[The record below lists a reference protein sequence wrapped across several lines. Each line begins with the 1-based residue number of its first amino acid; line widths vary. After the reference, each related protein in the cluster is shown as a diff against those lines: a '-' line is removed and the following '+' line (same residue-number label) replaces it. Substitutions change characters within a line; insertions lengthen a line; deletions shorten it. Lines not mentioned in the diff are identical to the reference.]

1 MNVLF
6 VVPWDNLGGVCAVVD
21 RVATHLSARGHSV
34 CLLLPGTSNWPV
46 EGVSRQGHRTFRLNV
61 RPPSLA
67 AHPLRSRFSF
77 GLTLPTTLLG
87 LATLVR
93 RLRIDVVNVH
103 FPDDAT
109 LAIALLRRAGVA
121 KLVTSVHGADLLPE
135 GRRHPG
141 RQVGLAAALQASD
154 LLISP
159 SEAYRESV
167 RSAWPELAGKRV
179 TAIPNGIDL
188 DELGAPVQ
196 VETTEAET
204 PFILSILHL
213 VHYKGVDVLI
223 RAFAA
228 LSAAFPTYRL
238 KLVSDGPQR
247 AEYEALTRSLG
258 IAERV
263 EFLGI
268 QQRPQVATLLKDCT
282 IFVLPSRSDSE
293 SFGIAVAEAM
303 ALDRPVIVSRVGGLP
318 ELVDDEATGLLVP
331 PGDVQA
337 LEAALRRLLGD
348 APARRRL
355 GAAGG
360 RKVRANFLWSNTQS
374 RYEAALRGVLAQ
386 A

>member
-1 MNVLF
+1 
-6 VVPWDNLGGVCAVVD
+6 
-21 RVATHLSARGHSV
+21 
-34 CLLLPGTSNWPV
+34 
-46 EGVSRQGHRTFRLNV
+46 
-61 RPPSLA
+61 
-67 AHPLRSRFSF
+67 
-77 GLTLPTTLLG
+77 
-87 LATLVR
+87 
-93 RLRIDVVNVH
+93 
-103 FPDDAT
+103 
-109 LAIALLRRAGVA
+109 
-121 KLVTSVHGADLLPE
+121 
-135 GRRHPG
+135 
-141 RQVGLAAALQASD
+141 
-154 LLISP
+154 LISP